1 MLFAHGEAFH
11 REPLVYDYTGNFP
24 LSDVTENGCLPATR
38 AAGPLAGCAS
48 SAALHCWL
56 KAHSVRIRIRI
67 RTPPHLMEKRAQY
80 VGDGVRGR
88 FPVHE
93 LQFTCRTMG

>member
-24 LSDVTENGCLPATR
+24 LSDVPENGCLPATR

-56 KAHSVRIRIRI
+56 KAHSVRIRIR
-67 RTPPHLMEKRAQY
+67 THLMEKRAQC

-88 FPVHE
+88 FPMHE
-93 LQFTCRTMG
+93 LQFASRTMG